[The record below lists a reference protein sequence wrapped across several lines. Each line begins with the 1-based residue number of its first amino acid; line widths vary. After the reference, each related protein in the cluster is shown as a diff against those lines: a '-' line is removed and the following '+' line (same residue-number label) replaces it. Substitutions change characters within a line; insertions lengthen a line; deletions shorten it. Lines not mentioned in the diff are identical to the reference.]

1 MNREKPIESKAK
13 SLLKSLDDRFEELR
27 IIRKQLSSNLE
38 DFSRDRSLE
47 NEYKLE
53 GSVLLADS
61 VKRKITVRDNYQN
74 YYEGRDKFKVY
85 IQGNWGSHEFS
96 RVFDSFNKIYQLVFF
111 EEVVIERLRR
121 SGERLDTR
129 NDVYEGAKLHYFI
142 TNRESLQVSR
152 INYNSPGDIEFLT
165 KVAEHAPELIKN
177 TILIVTLCKY
187 APQLIMNL
195 SSAYRKS
202 MEDIFHVRD
211 LRRIDRREE
220 RKEKIERFTEDF
232 IDRVIPELA
241 ERYIE
246 ITDEQK
252 RIILRQAVSE
262 LRKKI
267 KNIST
272 TEVVNIVKLIGDVI
286 ESLRT
291 IAISESNDK
300 TTIPVF
306 QEIQR

>member
-1 MNREKPIESKAK
+1 MNKEKPIESKANQ
-13 SLLKSLDDRFEELR
+13 LLSSLDQRIEELR
-27 IIRKQLSSNLE
+27 IVRQQLSDNLE
-38 DFSRDRSLE
+38 EFGRYRSLE

-53 GSVLLADS
+53 ASVLLADS
-61 VKRKITVRDNYQN
+61 IKRRIAVRDEYSNF
-74 YYEGRDKFKVY
+74 YEGRDKFKVF
-85 IQGNWGSHEFS
+85 IQGDWGSHEFS
-96 RVFDSFNKIYQLVFF
+96 RVFESFNKIYQLVFF

-121 SGERLDTR
+121 SEERLDTR
-129 NDVYEGAKLHYFI
+129 RDVYNDAKLHYFI
-142 TNRESLQVSR
+142 TNRESLQVNK

-165 KVAEHAPELIKN
+165 KIAEHAPELIKN
-177 TILIVTLCKY
+177 TLLIITLCKY

-211 LRRIDRREE
+211 LRRIDNK
-220 RKEKIERFTEDF
+220 KEMQDKIERFTQNF
-232 IDRVIPELA
+232 IDRVIPDLA

-246 ITDEQK
+246 ITDDRK
-252 RIILRQAVSE
+252 REILRQAVME

-272 TEVVNIVKLIGDVI
+272 SEVVNTVKVIEDTI

-291 IAISESNDK
+291 LAISESNDK
-300 TTIPVF
+300 ITLPVL
-306 QEIQR
+306 QEMFR